1 VRCIVVAIMLAAG
14 EGTRCYPFTY
24 LSPKIA
30 QEICGIPL
38 LEYMLSWFGGTK
50 EIEKLFIVVRED
62 KTVKRVGRYVAKRNE
77 HIDKII
83 KLFCKLG
90 YDVDYVNRDFEIEMI
105 RANGWETGGDLRFAL
120 RHISDGN
127 DLGKE
132 FLVCNGDY
140 VILRKLENGNITTQ
154 MNLSDI
160 MEYHRRCSKAL
171 GTVVTDALFPVA
183 RKDIARFGV
192 ASLKNIKGFNVIDK
206 FIEKPGMNGFPEN
219 VAQIPVNA
227 GVYVM
232 DKNYIFSDI
241 EHLLPDKPKT
251 KLERTLLERL
261 ANETAANPKNPKL
274 AGFLLNLFGWF
285 DVGTL
290 EQLIDVSVNIANKV
304 GGYITPPRSGEENG
318 I

>member
-1 VRCIVVAIMLAAG
+1 VRNIVVAIMLAAG

-38 LEYMLSWFGGTK
+38 LEYMLSWFGGAK
-50 EIEKLFIVVRED
+50 EIDKLFIIVRED
-62 KTVKRVGRYVAKRNE
+62 KTVKRIGKYVAKRKE
-77 HIDKII
+77 HIEKII
-83 KLFCKLG
+83 NLFGKLG
-90 YDVDYVNRDFEIEMI
+90 YNVDYVNRDFEIEMI

-120 RHISDGN
+120 RQITDKI

-140 VILRKLENGNITTQ
+140 VIIRKLADGTLTTQ
-154 MNLSDI
+154 MNLADI
-160 MEYHRRCSKAL
+160 LDYHRKCNKTL

-192 ASLKNIKGFNVIDK
+192 AQLRNIKGLNVIEK
-206 FIEKPGMNGFPEN
+206 FIEKPEANIFPEN
-219 VAQIPVNA
+219 VTQMPVNA

-232 DKNYIFSDI
+232 DKNYIFSNIDS
-241 EHLLPDKPKT
+241 LLPDKPKT
-251 KLERTLLERL
+251 RLERTVLEKL
-261 ANETAANPKNPKL
+261 ANETAKDPNNPKL
-274 AGFLLNLFGWF
+274 AGYLLNLFGWF

-290 EQLIDVSVNIANKV
+290 EQLIDVSVYIANKA
-304 GGYITPPRSGEENG
+304 GGYISPPKAGEENG
-318 I
+318 V